1 MDSRPCWGHLCSP
14 LQVSLRSPRCS
25 DYGISPTIR
34 SPGFRSAQPTPDGG
48 LRTLCPAAAPAPS
61 PGARRQQTPMEG
73 LWSGSNGATHP
84 EASALRPGRARMHKC
99 PPPAPRFHSLRPSP
113 SAGHELLMETAAGG
127 GPAPPLCPAP
137 CTQGPETAQLAG
149 AGRSPQDGS
158 EAVGPPSSCDNCLR
172 HSHGLPPGLFLSLLF
187 VFLAAPRLGPRSW
200 FLHLVEKL
208 KYFQPP
214 ADRSTISGCR
224 T

>member
-34 SPGFRSAQPTPDGG
+34 SPGFRSVQPTPDGG
-48 LRTLCPAAAPAPS
+48 LRTLCPPAAQPPHLE
-61 PGARRQQTPMEG
+61 PGDSRLPWRGCGQGRMGRCIPKPQPCTRAEQG
-73 LWSGSNGATHP
+73 CI
-84 EASALRPGRARMHKC
+84 SA
-99 PPPAPRFHSLRPSP
+99 PPAPRFHSLRPSP

-200 FLHLVEKL
+200 FLHFVEKL